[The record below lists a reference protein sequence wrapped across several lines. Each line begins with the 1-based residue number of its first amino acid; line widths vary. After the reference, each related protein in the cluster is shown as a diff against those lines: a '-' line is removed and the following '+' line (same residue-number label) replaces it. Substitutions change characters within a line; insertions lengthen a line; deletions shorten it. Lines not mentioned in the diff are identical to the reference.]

1 MAKRTPSR
9 HRDNASQT
17 SRLSDT
23 ALGVPEV
30 LREARH
36 RKQLSQQEL
45 ARKLGLR
52 QRQISDLER
61 AATDSRLSTLQNVAR
76 ALDLELMLIP
86 RHLIAVV
93 EALQRTSGDV
103 GKRPLYALGDE
114 TEDVGADD
122 DHVEVGDTSDV
133 QASSTRQPRARNGAP
148 KGSRQ

>member
-61 AATDSRLSTLQNVAR
+61 AATDSRLSKLQTVAR

-86 RHLIAVV
+86 RQLLSAV
-93 EALQRTSGDV
+93 EGMLRGTTGDD
-103 GKRPLYALGDE
+103 RPLYAMNELDPDE
-114 TEDVGADD
+114 PDEAKVVRRGRR
-122 DHVEVGDTSDV
+122 S
-133 QASSTRQPRARNGAP
+133 P
-148 KGSRQ
+148 